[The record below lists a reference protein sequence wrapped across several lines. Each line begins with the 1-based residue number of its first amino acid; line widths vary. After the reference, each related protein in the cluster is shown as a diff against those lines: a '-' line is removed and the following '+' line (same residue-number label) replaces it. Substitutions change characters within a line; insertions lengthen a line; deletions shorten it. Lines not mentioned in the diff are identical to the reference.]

1 MLKQTNKKGNK
12 MINKYIKKC
21 SIVEGVHNESII
33 LDELQVMN
41 NICNC
46 SLKLQAT
53 IKNKYNIINN
63 NEIIQT
69 GTIKELAFFISGLR
83 SIIPVFKK

>member
-1 MLKQTNKKGNK
+1 

-33 LDELQVMN
+33 IDELQVIN
-41 NICNC
+41 NICNFN
-46 SLKLQAT
+46 LKLQAT
-53 IKNKYNIINN
+53 IKNKYNIIND
-63 NEIIQT
+63 NEVLQT